1 MFTVGV
7 LPPYSHLEVPFA
19 HVALS
24 GDLHV
29 SLHSPPTPLPDLQ
42 LAILRLDAGVTHFLA
57 DVKIHPSATIQEQK
71 QTWNSRS
78 PNWLQDQDKN
88 NPNQNKE
95 QNKNWSR
102 ENEDYNTDQN
112 AEWNKKLQAKTQS
125 EQDSIFYTVPC
136 GYFVKGGT
144 YLLRLHG
151 AGENL
156 TEVESTQDSKLSGVL
171 DVRWPS
177 PKLTLTPENIQTF
190 PEHSVTGIVEFPE
203 VMCAPA
209 EPTAGFLPEFWL
221 ELWFCGDGGPAL
233 CSSSPAGAPL
243 YSEAVR
249 GLSGRRE
256 VVLRCELFGIAGT
269 YALTLRPTIPQPTL
283 TTTTAY
289 LKVRYTLTYLQY
301 TYIIIS
307 FYSDNRPNCKICNGI

>member
-1 MFTVGV
+1 M
-7 LPPYSHLEVPFA
+7 
-19 HVALS
+19 ALS

-57 DVKIHPSATIQEQK
+57 DVRIHPSVTIQDQK
-71 QTWNSRS
+71 HTWNSRS
-78 PNWLQDQDKN
+78 ENWLQDQDKN
-88 NPNQNKE
+88 SQGQNQNKE

-102 ENEDYNTDQN
+102 ENEDYNTEQN
-112 AEWNKKLQAKTQS
+112 ADWNKRLQAKTQS
-125 EQDSIFYTVPC
+125 EQDSIFFTVPC

-151 AGENL
+151 TGENL

-256 VVLRCELFGIAGT
+256 VMLRCELFGISGT

-289 LKVRYTLTYLQY
+289 LKVRRMLLY
-301 TYIIIS
+301 S
-307 FYSDNRPNCKICNGI
+307 FAIKTSN